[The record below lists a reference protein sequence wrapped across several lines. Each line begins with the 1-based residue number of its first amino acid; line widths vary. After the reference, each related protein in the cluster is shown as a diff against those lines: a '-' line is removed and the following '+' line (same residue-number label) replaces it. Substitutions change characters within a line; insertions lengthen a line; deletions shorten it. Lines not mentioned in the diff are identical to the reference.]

1 MEVLWLGRSAYVPT
15 WHRMRAFSESRTD
28 QTSDQLWVVEH
39 PPVFTLGL
47 AGRREHLLDPGS
59 IPVVQVDR
67 GGQVT
72 YHGPGQVVI
81 YILIDLPRRGLGV
94 RRLVTQMEQ
103 AVIGFLEARGLAAES
118 RPKAPGVYV
127 EGAKI
132 ASLGIRIRRGRSY
145 HGLAFNLAM
154 DLEPFTRINPCGFA
168 GLRVTDLSTLGVTM
182 PWDEA
187 ARGLCRHLRQGLG

>member
-1 MEVLWLGRSAYVPT
+1 
-15 WHRMRAFSESRTD
+15 MRDFTAARTD
-28 QTSDQLWVVEH
+28 DTPDQLWVVEH
-39 PPVFTLGL
+39 PPVYTLGL
-47 AGRREHLLDPGS
+47 AGRREHLLDPGA

-72 YHGPGQVVI
+72 YHGPGQIVI
-81 YILIDLPRRGLGV
+81 YTLIDLPRRGLGV
-94 RRLVTQMEQ
+94 RRMVTHMEE
-103 AVIGFLEARGLAAES
+103 AVIGFLGAQGVAAES

-154 DLEPFTRINPCGFA
+154 DLEPFTRINPCGFP
-168 GLRVTDLSTLGVTM
+168 GLRVIDLAALGVTM
-182 PWDEA
+182 GWDEA
-187 ARGLCRHLRQGLG
+187 ARGLCDHLGRMLGRA